1 MEEVPVGDGWADV
14 IISNG
19 VFNLV
24 PNKAGALAE
33 MYRTL
38 KPGGRLQLADITV
51 EIQVPEAAK
60 EVLDLW
66 TG

>member
-1 MEEVPVGDGWADV
+1 LPVEDEWADV

-24 PNKAGALAE
+24 PGKARALAE
-33 MYRTL
+33 MYRAL
-38 KPGGRLQLADITV
+38 KPGGRLQLADILV
-51 EIQVPEAAK
+51 EVPVPEAAK
-60 EVLDLW
+60 GMIALW

>member
-1 MEEVPVGDGWADV
+1 MDDQWADV

-24 PNKAGALAE
+24 PNKAGMVAE

-38 KPGGRLQLADITV
+38 KPGGRLQLADILV
-51 EIQVPEAAK
+51 EIPVPQAAK
-60 EVLDLW
+60 EVVDLW
-66 TG
+66 IG